1 MRTLFEGVT
10 YLFQYTEEWALRC
23 VIDSL
28 WGENGMNI
36 ILIGAQGSGKGTQAG
51 LLAQELE
58 LFHLASGDLFR
69 QEMAEETELGVKAQ
83 AFMDRGE
90 LVPDEI
96 TISMVL
102 NRIKRLPVA
111 QGVLLDGFPR
121 TIPQAKALDSGLQT
135 IAQQID
141 LAVYLDVPRE
151 ELLDR
156 LSGRYICQAH
166 QHVYNINSKPSRVP
180 GICDIDGSE
189 LTQRSDDTGEA
200 IQKRLDIFF
209 AETIRLLDYYDRQHK
224 LAQINGNQ
232 GIYQVQDTLLETIE
246 QHQDAVVWQL
256 AGSFSS
262 LLPKTF

>member
-1 MRTLFEGVT
+1 LR
-10 YLFQYTEEWALRC
+10 EWTPRR

-28 WGENGMNI
+28 WGENSMNI
-36 ILIGAQGSGKGTQAG
+36 ILIGAQGSGKGTQAE
-51 LLAQELE
+51 LLAQELG

-69 QEMAEETELGVKAQ
+69 QEMAEETELGVKAK

-102 NRIKRLPVA
+102 NCIKRLPVT

-141 LAVYLDVPRE
+141 LTVYIDVPRA

-166 QHVYNINSKPSRVP
+166 QHVYNIQSKPSRIP
-180 GICDIDGSE
+180 GICDIDGSD

-209 AETIRLLDYYDRQHK
+209 AETIRLLDYYDMQYK

-232 GIYQVQDTLLETIE
+232 GIYQVQDTLLEAIE
-246 QHQDAVVWQL
+246 VHSDAVVWQL
-256 AGSFSS
+256 AGSFPS
-262 LLPKTF
+262 LLPKAF